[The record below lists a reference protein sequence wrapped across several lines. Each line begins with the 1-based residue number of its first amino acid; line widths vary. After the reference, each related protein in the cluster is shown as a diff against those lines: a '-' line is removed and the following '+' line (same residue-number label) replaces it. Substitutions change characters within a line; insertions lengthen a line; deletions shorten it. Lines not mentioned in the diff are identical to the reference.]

1 MNVTFDTN
9 VLLSST
15 LWADS
20 VAEKLLFR
28 LIHADVA
35 VYSSAEILAEYQKVL
50 MRDFDY
56 SDDEASVLL
65 EKVRSFVI
73 LAKPTSRVYEVKDD
87 PDDNKILECA
97 VDSSS
102 AFIITYDKHLL
113 QIKEYH
119 GIRIIRT
126 EEAIKIL

>member
-9 VLLSST
+9 VLISST
-15 LWADS
+15 LWVDS
-20 VAEKLLFR
+20 VAEKLLFK
-28 LIHADVA
+28 LIRADVA
-35 VYSSAEILAEYQKVL
+35 IYSSPEILAEYQKVL
-50 MRDFDY
+50 KRDFGY
-56 SDDEASVLL
+56 SDNEVSVIM

-73 LAKPTSRVYEVKDD
+73 LAEPTSRVYEVKDD

-119 GIRIIRT
+119 GIRIIRP